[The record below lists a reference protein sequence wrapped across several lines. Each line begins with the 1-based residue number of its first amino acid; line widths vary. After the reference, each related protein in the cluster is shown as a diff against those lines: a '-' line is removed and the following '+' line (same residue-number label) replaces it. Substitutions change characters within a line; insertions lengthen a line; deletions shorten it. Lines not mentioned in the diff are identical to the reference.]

1 MPVKLID
8 VYPSA
13 WYQKGMAFN
22 VSLRRY
28 AKGLFTDDDVTR
40 CTGLSVRAWRELI
53 KTGAVRTA
61 TDERGPGRIRTCD
74 ATVFKRTAAIA
85 AFNRAGC
92 SLAVSGQIA
101 YFHPYHTL
109 LYAICDPLTILRQ
122 VSADGDAVNGPVRAK
137 QTTVDWFDPG
147 KPAKADPKTDW
158 LVEIYDGQ
166 FVGAIYDTGEPL
178 IFGDL
183 REKGTK
189 FVAWFPL
196 HWRPQFNEA
205 TEEIVKELLPY
216 RFVEFVAEWENPLK
230 SSAERHLIDYKVEK
244 HTDRDRLH
252 IAAEAAV
259 RNPEFKTSINISLAL
274 RNALRRYLRI
284 DPAGSKVIKQGD

>member
-1 MPVKLID
+1 MDL
-8 VYPSA
+8 
-13 WYQKGMAFN
+13 
-22 VSLRRY
+22 
-28 AKGLFTDDDVTR
+28 
-40 CTGLSVRAWRELI
+40 RELNRRRSI
-53 KTGAVRTA
+53 GSTRASRLRPIQRLTGWSRST
-61 TDERGPGRIRTCD
+61 TD
-74 ATVFKRTAAIA
+74 
-85 AFNRAGC
+85 
-92 SLAVSGQIA
+92 
-101 YFHPYHTL
+101 
-109 LYAICDPLTILRQ
+109 
-122 VSADGDAVNGPVRAK
+122 
-137 QTTVDWFDPG
+137 
-147 KPAKADPKTDW
+147 
-158 LVEIYDGQ
+158 
-166 FVGAIYDTGEPL
+166 AIYNTEGEPL

-205 TEEIVKELLPY
+205 TEEIVKELLPH

-284 DPAGSKVIKQGD
+284 DPAGSKAIKQGD